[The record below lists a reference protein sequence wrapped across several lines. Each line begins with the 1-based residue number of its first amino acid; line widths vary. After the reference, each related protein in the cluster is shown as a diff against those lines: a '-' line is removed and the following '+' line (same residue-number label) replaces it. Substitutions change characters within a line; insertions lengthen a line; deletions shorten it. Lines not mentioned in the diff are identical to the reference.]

1 MSMEFS
7 DNYFNFLFDL
17 RTNACLDEG
26 NVLKN
31 ENDLEA

>member
-1 MSMEFS
+1 
-7 DNYFNFLFDL
+7 LFDL

-31 ENDLEA
+31 ENDLEAW